1 MQTFEMER
9 IAVLEK
15 HQRLFLAVNVVLII
29 LLVVVAVAGEFARK
43 VHAQEKQDAKNLVLS
58 ELTIVDSHG
67 VVRARLGGNLPD
79 ANKKIPRGSR
89 IAGLLLYD
97 ETGQERGGYVT
108 FEPWG
113 NVGLTL
119 DNKGVM
125 AAEFVAGPDTGS
137 AIRLHS
143 GDDAVELRVDEDGP
157 SIHAVRRK
165 NVAFHEPAVENP
177 KSTALCKALLEE
189 KARLSMEQLV
199 DACRGRSSEAACQT
213 CLK

>member
-29 LLVVVAVAGEFARK
+29 LLVVVAFEFAYR
-43 VHAQEKQDAKNLVLS
+43 VHAQEKQDAKTLVLS
-58 ELTIVDSHG
+58 ELTIVDNHG

-189 KARLSMEQLV
+189 KARLRMEQLL

>member
-9 IAVLEK
+9 IAGLEK

-29 LLVVVAVAGEFARK
+29 LLVVVAFEFAYR
-43 VHAQEKQDAKNLVLS
+43 VHAQEKQDAKTLVLS
-58 ELTIVDSHG
+58 ELTIVDNHG

>member
-9 IAVLEK
+9 IAGLEK

-29 LLVVVAVAGEFARK
+29 LLVVVAGEFAYK
-43 VHAQEKQDAKNLVLS
+43 VHAQEKQDAKTLILS
-58 ELTIVDSHG
+58 ELTIVDNHG